1 MYPNRRGTVLGKFGL
16 LECDAANWYKLCP
29 MQDQPMPEL
38 PLRFQTKRLLIRSYQ
53 PGDDK
58 WWFAMLERN
67 REHLAR
73 SMPEPLLDIAS
84 GDLAA
89 LHLRRLSEVERGHRG
104 YVFAIFRLEDGQFCG
119 EVSAMLIN
127 DQLRMFE
134 MGYYADQ
141 AMQGQGYT
149 SEALRVACEFCFE
162 VLNAHKLILGC
173 DPANIASCRVAE
185 KAGFIREG
193 LRRRHV
199 IFEDGS
205 IADSAL
211 YGLLREDREADG
223 KGDGAQP

>member
-1 MYPNRRGTVLGKFGL
+1 MH
-16 LECDAANWYKLCP
+16 
-29 MQDQPMPEL
+29 DQPMPEL
-38 PLRFQTKRLLIRSYQ
+38 PLRFTTKRLLIRSYQ

-73 SMPEPLLDIAS
+73 SMPEPLLEIDNEE
-84 GDLAA
+84 LAT
-89 LHLRRLSEVERGHRG
+89 LHLRSLSETERGHRG
-104 YVFAIFRLEDGQFCG
+104 YVFAVFRLEDGQFCG

-127 DQLRMFE
+127 ETLRMFE
-134 MGYYADQ
+134 MGYYADE

-149 SEALRVACEFCFE
+149 SEALRLACHFCFE
-162 VLNAHKLILGC
+162 VLTAHKLILGC
-173 DPANIASCRVAE
+173 DPANIGSCRVAE

-193 LRRRHV
+193 LRRQHV

-211 YGLLREDREADG
+211 YGLLREDWEANG
-223 KGDGAQP
+223 TGDGGQP